1 MQEMNERG
9 RLSRLDLNLL
19 RVFDCVYRERHLGR
33 AAAGLHLSQPAVS
46 HALARLR
53 RQLDDPLFR
62 RQGRLL
68 APTPRAEQLAPRLSE
83 ALASLEAILR
93 PERGF
98 DPARELRR
106 VRLAMADE
114 MELMLLPPL
123 LKQLRRVA
131 PEALLSSVRIERSEL
146 KTDLAAGR
154 LDLAVDLAQ
163 PLQGLRHAPLFEDRY
178 CIASARPQRISAAQY
193 RKAAHVAVSSRRSGP
208 AMEEFELGR
217 LGVERRVLLRCQSH
231 EAAGRAVADSE
242 LLLTLPRTQGQWLRE
257 RFGLHLLPLPL
268 RLPAV
273 QGHLY
278 WHPAYEDEPANR
290 WLREQLL
297 SLAAAN
303 AASTTVEVV
312 AQTDDEK

>member
-1 MQEMNERG
+1 MQETNDRG
-9 RLSRLDLNLL
+9 RLSRVDLNLL
-19 RVFDCVYRERHLGR
+19 RVFDQVYRERHLGR
-33 AAAGLHLSQPAVS
+33 AAAALHLSQPAVS

-53 RQLDDPLFR
+53 LQLDDVLFR
-62 RQGRLL
+62 RQGGRL
-68 APTPRAEQLAPRLSE
+68 APTARAEQLAPRLSE

-114 MELMLLPPL
+114 MEPMLLPHL
-123 LKQLRRVA
+123 LARLAEVA
-131 PEALLSSVRIERSEL
+131 PEAVLSSVRIERSEL

-154 LDLAVDLAQ
+154 LDLAVDIAH
-163 PLQGLRHAPLFEDRY
+163 PVQGLRHTPLFEDRY
-178 CIASARPQRISAAQY
+178 CIASASPARVSAAQY

-217 LGVERRVLLRCQSH
+217 LGIERQVRLRCQSH
-231 EAAGRAVADSE
+231 EAAARAVASSG
-242 LLLTLPRTQGQWLRE
+242 LLLTLPRAQGEWLRE

-278 WHPAYEDEPANR
+278 WHPAREDEPANR
-290 WLREQLL
+290 WLREQM
-297 SLAAAN
+297 LALARMT
-303 AASTTVEVV
+303 SQVV
-312 AQTDDEK
+312 ANHE